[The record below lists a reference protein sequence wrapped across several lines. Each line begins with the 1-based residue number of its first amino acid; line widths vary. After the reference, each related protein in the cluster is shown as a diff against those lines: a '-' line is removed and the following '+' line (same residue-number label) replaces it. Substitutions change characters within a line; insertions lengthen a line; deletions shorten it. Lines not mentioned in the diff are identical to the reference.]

1 LTKQD
6 LTIFKQFLP
15 DPQIHQF
22 MTGRIKLVDANG
34 EPLVTEDT
42 PEIEYSYDEVDDFD
56 KQCGTFNTSDYQ
68 LPHPECPE
76 KFVCDV
82 AGESSGLSDF
92 ADCMDAMNCAMMVGM
107 TTHATS
113 EVGLFIHQMIPHH
126 QNAVNMA
133 KALLKT
139 GLPCDDLLDDEDTNC
154 IMQGLM
160 REIVNGQNAQIQSMR
175 AVLETLEEPAYAD
188 CVVPVFGEDD
198 VAGITMSDLN
208 GDKNTSGAA
217 SSFFA
222 RLGFAAGLASALLLA
237 L

>member
-1 LTKQD
+1 
-6 LTIFKQFLP
+6 
-15 DPQIHQF
+15 

-42 PEIEYSYDEVDDFD
+42 PEIEYSYDEVDEFD

-82 AGESSGLSDF
+82 AGESSVLSGF
-92 ADCMDAMNCAMMVGM
+92 AECMDAMNCAMMVGM
-107 TTHATS
+107 TTHATTS
-113 EVGLFIHQMIPHH
+113 EIGLFIHQMIPHH

-139 GLPCDDLLDDEDTNC
+139 GLPCDDLLDDEDPNC
-154 IMQGLM
+154 IMQGMM
-160 REIVNGQNAQIQSMR
+160 REIVNGQNSQIQMMR
-175 AVLETLEEPAYAD
+175 AVLDTLEEPAYAD

-198 VAGITMSDLN
+198 VTGSTSQDENSDHDSHDDH
-208 GDKNTSGAA
+208 DKTSGAA
-217 SSFFA
+217 SFA
-222 RLGFAAGLASALLLA
+222 RLGFASGLLASALFLA